1 MFVQT
6 FLFNFT
12 YLSFVQFSCLA
23 FLVLYAV
30 ILLTDLHPV
39 IDVKEIMLII
49 WIFSLIIEEI
59 RQVYSFFA
67 LFHDVF
73 MIFVYVCILLEML
86 IWEL

>member
-59 RQVYSFFA
+59 RQVYSFLHCSTMF
-67 LFHDVF
+67 LWYLCTYVF
-73 MIFVYVCILLEML
+73 F
-86 IWEL
+86 